1 MCYLPFFRC
10 LVGLPTGPVQL
21 VLPLGKSNTFP
32 FTESWALQC
41 LRYIPRSPRVPK
53 WGQGYR
59 EPPWAQEQL
68 LFPPLGICSPKN
80 GLQQLFVWAL
90 TTSENNLFG
99 SSLLFSFPP
108 HQCWFTSPWLYVI
121 PQMEKHRTNDFGG
134 VCARH
139 FAARALTY
147 DRSGWAETQSCSTCL
162 LWASCPLHFSFSIY
176 VPAHNM
182 PSHMDQKLN
191 CKWAFSISCLSKD

>member
-1 MCYLPFFRC
+1 MYYLPFFRC

-32 FTESWALQC
+32 LLRAELFNASDTSPDLHVCQNGDRGIESHPG
-41 LRYIPRSPRVPK
+41 LRSSCSSLPSVSAAPK
-53 WGQGYR
+53 TG
-59 EPPWAQEQL
+59 
-68 LFPPLGICSPKN
+68 CNS
-80 GLQQLFVWAL
+80 FVWAL